1 MDAAAAE
8 DTPSLPPRR
17 SDMALHPSHPPALIT
32 NLWSY
37 MVWSSSSQ
45 DSSTDDFGKSETPAS
60 DVNDLC
66 LKDFGVKVQGL
77 GCKKN
82 QEAHL
87 KALCNAS

>member
-1 MDAAAAE
+1 
-8 DTPSLPPRR
+8 
-17 SDMALHPSHPPALIT
+17 
-32 NLWSY
+32 

-45 DSSTDDFGKSETPAS
+45 ETTSENPKPPAS

-66 LKDFGVKVQGL
+66 LKDFGVKVQDL

-82 QEAHL
+82 QEAQL